1 MSRHALTPKSN
12 IETSDSFP
20 AKTLRTT
27 CVAVVSEYKNQP
39 YALGR
44 NIDMGKNQASML
56 RKPTG
61 IFAFGEDA
69 VPNEI
74 HL

>member
-12 IETSDSFP
+12 LETSDSFP
-20 AKTLRTT
+20 ATTLRTT
-27 CVAVVSEYKNQP
+27 YVAVVNEYENQP
-39 YALGR
+39 CALGR
-44 NIDMGKNQASML
+44 NIDMGKNQAYML

-61 IFAFGEDA
+61 IFAFGKDE